1 MHEDSEQ
8 PEEAG
13 LLPRVLAWA
22 VGGICRH
29 PWVVLCL
36 TLLSCAACGA
46 YTWNNLTYLTHRND
60 LISNKKEYLKRW
72 HQYVEEF
79 GDDDDMVVVI
89 RGDDRQKMEKIL
101 DEMAAEI
108 AKRPESFE
116 RLFYKV
122 DLTPLHS
129 RALLFLPTEQ
139 IRQVHN
145 HVQGMS
151 LLLEPPVLAQL
162 NPLFGW
168 KMLSVQQLLRES
180 ERRLEVWK
188 HEQPNKDAE
197 DFFKQLD
204 SISQGASDFLES
216 PGRYRNPWRSV
227 LPSPPTPLP
236 EGEGSQGGPSQEEQ
250 LAKPQYFF
258 SGDGKLAFLLVSPVK
273 DKDPD
278 NFTYAQKSIDSL
290 RELIARMKDKHGDVE
305 IGLTGLPVLE
315 NDEMVA
321 SQNDSNFASWLALIG
336 VALLY
341 LVVYRGF
348 RYPLMTVL
356 ALVVGT
362 VWALGWLTLTVG
374 HLNILSAAFA
384 VMLIGM
390 GDYGVLWV
398 TRFGQER
405 QAGYDI
411 ASANRQTAMHVGPS
425 IFTAAVTTAFSFFA
439 AMLADL
445 KAVSELGWIA
455 GCGVLLCALSCFV
468 VVPALLS
475 IFDFRVHLT
484 QAKDEMILS
493 MQEHQQARREW
504 LSWLMRRPRW
514 VLAFSAFATL
524 VLAGFALNIE
534 YDHNLLNLQAPQMD
548 SVQWEKKLIEHMSDS
563 SWYAVSW
570 TTTPEEALA
579 LKAKYEQLP
588 EVSTVVTVAS
598 LIPPDQDRKLDLLR
612 DIQQRLRKLPKR
624 GEIIEHPAA
633 NVEDVKQTGER
644 VLKLLALRQKEKPN
658 ESMGRLQTGVARLLK
673 TIRRQG
679 EAPTEPGVV
688 QASHMAPASSVQH
701 QLRQYD
707 EWMTRDLAED
717 LHRLHDVSTPT
728 PIRLDDL
735 PANLRERYLGKN
747 GKWLVRIFS
756 KGCLWDFGPL
766 ERFVQQ
772 VRTVDPEAT
781 GKPFTTLEGLKA
793 MRNGFLWAGVYAL
806 IAMVLVLLLDFGRV
820 KHTLVALL
828 PLAMGMIA
836 TLGFMAMFG
845 FSLNPAN
852 MIAFPLIL
860 GVGADNGVH
869 VLHDFRGRDRKTRY
883 RLTHVT
889 GFGIMVAALTTILGF
904 GTLMIAQHRGMA
916 SLGLILTVGVT
927 CCMLTALVFLPA
939 LLYVMGKREKTPAV
953 PATLPMP
960 EREAA

>member
-1 MHEDSEQ
+1 MLEESEQ

-13 LLPRVLAWA
+13 LLPRVLAWS
-22 VGGICRH
+22 VGVICRH
-29 PWVVLCL
+29 PWFVLL
-36 TLLSCAACGA
+36 FTALSCAICGI

-72 HQYVEEF
+72 HQYVDEF
-79 GDDDDMVVVI
+79 GDDDDMVVVV
-89 RGDDRQKMEKIL
+89 RGDDRKKMEKIL
-101 DEMAAEI
+101 DELAAEI
-108 AKRPESFE
+108 GKRPESFE

-122 DLTPLHS
+122 NLTSLHS

-139 IRQVHN
+139 IRQVQN
-145 HVQGMS
+145 HIQGMS

-162 NPLFGW
+162 DPLFGW
-168 KMLSVQQLLRES
+168 KSLSVQQLLRES

-188 HEQPNKDAE
+188 HDQPNKEVE
-197 DFFKQLD
+197 DFFKQLE
-204 SISQGASDFLES
+204 SISVGASDYLES
-216 PGRYRNPWRSV
+216 PSRYRNPWRSV
-227 LPSPPTPLP
+227 LP
-236 EGEGSQGGPSQEEQ
+236 EQKGASQEEQ

-258 SGDGKLAFLLVSPVK
+258 SADGKLAFLLVSPVK
-273 DKDPD
+273 EKGSDS
-278 NFTYAQKSIDSL
+278 FTYAQNSIDTL
-290 RELIARMKDKHGDVE
+290 RELITKIQESDRDVE

-348 RYPLMTVL
+348 RYPFMTVV
-356 ALVVGT
+356 ALIVGT
-362 VWALGWLTLTVG
+362 IWALGWLTLTIG
-374 HLNILSAAFA
+374 HLNILSSAFA

-405 QAGYDI
+405 QAGYDL
-411 ASANRQTAMHVGPS
+411 ANANRKTAMHVGPS

-445 KAVSELGWIA
+445 QAVTELGWIA
-455 GCGVLLCALSCFV
+455 GCGVLLCAMSCFI

-475 IFDFRVHLT
+475 IFDFRVHPK

-493 MQEHQQARREW
+493 MQEHQEARREW
-504 LSWLMRRPRW
+504 LSWLMRKPRW
-514 VLAFSAFATL
+514 VVGCCAFAT
-524 VLAGFALNIE
+524 VILAGFAINIE
-534 YDHNLLNLQAPQMD
+534 YDHNLLHLQAQQMD

-598 LIPPDQDRKLDLLR
+598 LLPADQDRKIESLR
-612 DIQQRLRKLPKR
+612 DIHQRLRKLPQR
-624 GEIIEHPAA
+624 GEVIEHPMP
-633 NVEDVKQTGER
+633 NVDDVKQTGER
-644 VLKLLALRQKEKPN
+644 VLKLLATLQKQKPN
-658 ESMGRLQTGVARLLK
+658 ESMAQLQTGIERLLK
-673 TIRRQG
+673 SIHRPG
-679 EAPTEPGVV
+679 EVPPEPGVV
-688 QASHMAPASSVQH
+688 QASYVVPAAVINH
-701 QLRQYD
+701 QLKQYD
-707 EWMTRDLAED
+707 QLMTRDLAED
-717 LHRLHDVSTPT
+717 LHRLRDVSTPKR
-728 PIRLDDL
+728 IVLDDL
-735 PANLRERYLGKN
+735 PTNLRERYIGQN

-756 KGCLWDFGPL
+756 KDCLWDFGPL
-766 ERFVQQ
+766 EKFVQQ
-772 VRTVDPEAT
+772 VRTVDPEGT

-806 IAMVLVLLLDFGRV
+806 IAMVLVLLLDFGRL

-869 VLHDFRGRDRKTRY
+869 VLHDFRGRDRKHRY
-883 RLTHVT
+883 RLTHIT

-904 GTLMIAQHRGMA
+904 GTLMIAQHQGMA

-939 LLYVMGKREKTPAV
+939 LLYVMGKREKPVEAV
-953 PATLPMP
+953 TLPM
-960 EREAA
+960 EQREAA

>member
-1 MHEDSEQ
+1 MLEETEQ

-13 LLPRVLAWA
+13 FLPRALAWT
-22 VGGICRH
+22 VGVICRH
-29 PWVVLCL
+29 PWAVICF
-36 TLLSCAACGA
+36 TLLSCAVCGI

-72 HQYVEEF
+72 HQYVDEF
-79 GDDDDMVVVI
+79 GDDDDMVVVV
-89 RGDDRQKMEKIL
+89 RGDDRKKMEQVL
-101 DEMAAEI
+101 DELAAEI
-108 AKRPESFE
+108 EQRPESFE
-116 RLFYKV
+116 RLFYRV
-122 DLTPLHS
+122 DLTALHS
-129 RALLFLPTEQ
+129 RALLFLPTDQ
-139 IRQVHN
+139 VRQVRH
-145 HVQGMS
+145 HIEGMS
-151 LLLEPPVLAQL
+151 LLLDPPVIGQL
-162 NPLFGW
+162 DPLIGW
-168 KMLSVQQLLRES
+168 KSLSVQQLLREG
-180 ERRLEVWK
+180 ERRLQVWK
-188 HEQPNKDAE
+188 HDQPNKEAE
-197 DFFKQLD
+197 DFFKQLE
-204 SISQGASDFLES
+204 SISRGASDCLES
-216 PGRYRNPWRSV
+216 PGRYHNPWRSV
-227 LPSPPTPLP
+227 LPEPKA
-236 EGEGSQGGPSQEEQ
+236 PSQEEL

-273 DKDPD
+273 EADGDS
-278 NFTYAQKSIDSL
+278 FTYAQKSIDAL
-290 RELIARMKDKHGDVE
+290 RELIAQMKEQHGEVE

-348 RYPLMTVL
+348 RYPFMTVA
-356 ALVVGT
+356 ALMVGT

-405 QAGYDI
+405 QAGFGI
-411 ASANRQTAMHVGPS
+411 AHANQRTAMHVGPS

-455 GCGVLLCALSCFV
+455 GCGVLLCAWSCFV
-468 VVPALLS
+468 VVPALLA
-475 IFDFRVHLT
+475 IFDFRVHPK
-484 QAKDEMILS
+484 QVQDEMILS
-493 MQEHQQARREW
+493 MKEHQEARREW
-504 LSWLMRRPRW
+504 LSWLMKKPRW
-514 VLAFSAFATL
+514 VVLGFGLATL
-524 VLAGFALNIE
+524 VLAGFALQID
-534 YDHNLLNLQAPQMD
+534 YDHNLLNLQAQTMD

-579 LKAKYEQLP
+579 LKAKYETLP

-598 LIPPDQDRKLDLLR
+598 LIPPDQERKIEMLR
-612 DIQQRLRKLPKR
+612 DINQRLRKLPKR
-624 GEIIEHPAA
+624 GEVLEHATPS
-633 NVEDVKQTGER
+633 VEDVKQAGER
-644 VLKLLALRQKEKPN
+644 VLKLLAAKQKEKPN
-658 ESMGRLQTGVARLLK
+658 DAMAQLQAGVERLLK
-673 TIRRQG
+673 TLRREG
-679 EAPTEPGVV
+679 EIPGTPDGVIQATHIVPAPSFVK
-688 QASHMAPASSVQH
+688 Q
-701 QLRQYD
+701 QLKQYD
-707 EWMTRDLAED
+707 ERLTHDLAED
-717 LHRLHDVSTPT
+717 LHRLREVSTPT

-735 PANLRERYLGKN
+735 PDNLRERYIGKN

-756 KGCLWDFGPL
+756 KDCLWNFEPL
-766 ERFVQQ
+766 EKFVQQ

-806 IAMVLVLLLDFGRV
+806 IAMVLVLLLDFGRI

-828 PLAMGMIA
+828 PLAMGMFA

-869 VLHDFRGRDRKTRY
+869 VLHDFRCRDRKRRY
-883 RLTHVT
+883 RLSHVT

-904 GTLMIAQHRGMA
+904 GTLMIAEHRGMA

-927 CCMLTALVFLPA
+927 CCMGTALVFLPA
-939 LLYVMGKREKTPAV
+939 LLYVMGKREKAV
-953 PATLPMP
+953 VEEVTLPMK